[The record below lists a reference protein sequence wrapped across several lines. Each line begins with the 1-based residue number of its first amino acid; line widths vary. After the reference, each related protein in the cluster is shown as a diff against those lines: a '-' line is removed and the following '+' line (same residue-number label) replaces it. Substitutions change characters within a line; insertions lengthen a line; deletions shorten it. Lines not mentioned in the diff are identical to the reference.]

1 MSGHIRGRGERSWE
15 LKYETGT
22 DPGTG
27 RRLTKY
33 RNFKGTKR
41 EAQAELVRLMD
52 TVRRGE
58 HVDATKMTLAE
69 YLDRWETGWAAVQ
82 VGPKTCEGYIDILR
96 RHVRPYLGAMPPR
109 PQHGGA
115 GPLRIL
121 PQCGRHRRKRN
132 SFIHGCRIA

>member
-52 TVRRGE
+52 TVPALALCAFFRSAAAIVENEIHLSTAAGLRDRRF
-58 HVDATKMTLAE
+58 HSTATVSALWMTRCTFA
-69 YLDRWETGWAAVQ
+69 R
-82 VGPKTCEGYIDILR
+82 
-96 RHVRPYLGAMPPR
+96 
-109 PQHGGA
+109 
-115 GPLRIL
+115 
-121 PQCGRHRRKRN
+121 
-132 SFIHGCRIA
+132 